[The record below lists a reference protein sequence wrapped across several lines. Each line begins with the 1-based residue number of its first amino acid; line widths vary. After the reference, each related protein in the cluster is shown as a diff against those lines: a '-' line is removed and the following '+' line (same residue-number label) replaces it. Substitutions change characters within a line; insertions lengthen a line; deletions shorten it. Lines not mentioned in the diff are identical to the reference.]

1 MEEGNAPTRVLVL
14 GTGRM
19 GKSLVARLVFEEGLE
34 CVAAVDGPESPD
46 LGKDMGVLA
55 GVEPLEVYVESA
67 EHLADVTKEA
77 KPDVAVDFSS
87 PDSCVENLAVLAEHK
102 VDIVCGT
109 TGLTDDQKT
118 DLIAAVESNGI
129 GAVMSPNMSVGVN
142 VFWKLVEQASR
153 LLPDYDIEVAET
165 HHRFKK
171 DAPSGT
177 ALKTLEIIHA
187 TLGTDGDEAT
197 VYGRRGE
204 WVRNKGEVGVH
215 ALRAGDVVG
224 DHTVLLATLGERL
237 EITHRAHSRDAF
249 VNGAVAA
256 IRYVK
261 EHPGVHGMADVLG
274 L

>member
-1 MEEGNAPTRVLVL
+1 MAKETGPLRVLIL

-19 GKSLVARLVFEEGLE
+19 GTSLVARLVNEEGLE
-34 CVAAVDGPESPD
+34 CVAAVDSPESPD
-46 LGKDMGVLA
+46 LGKDVGVLA
-55 GVEPLEVYVESA
+55 GVEPLDVYVESA
-67 EHLADVTKEA
+67 EHLEDVITEA

-87 PDSCVENLAVLAEHK
+87 PESCVENLAVLAEHK
-102 VDIVCGT
+102 VNIVCGT
-109 TGLTDDQKT
+109 TGLSDDQKT
-118 DLIAAVESNGI
+118 DLIAAIESNGI

-142 VFWKLVEQASR
+142 VFWKLIQQSAA
-153 LLPDYDIEVAET
+153 LLPDYDVEVTEI

-177 ALKTLEIIHA
+177 ALKTLEIIHDA
-187 TLGTDGDEAT
+187 VGTDPDEST

-224 DHTVLLATLGERL
+224 DHTVLLATIGERL

-256 IRYVK
+256 IRYVT